1 MNDEDANSSEALQN
15 DNVNNTTMEGNTT
28 TNTDQGVV
36 MITQEE
42 INTSPS
48 NATHQ
53 GNTTTNENH
62 HPNPNENHP
71 AVRNEKG
78 MTFVEQTAIVLK
90 RKKDNEKL
98 NTVACFEPKEKEF
111 MNYLEEVFKSDDK
124 DNWHL
129 ITTEKVKN
137 NIIFNLKSFF
147 LKKHVFLKETL
158 FFLNNK
164 FFYIS
169 YISFCEG
176 FWLYVLCC

>member
-1 MNDEDANSSEALQN
+1 MFNSIILGLISIIRLIISKDRKTMNDEDANSSDALQN
-15 DNVNNTTMEGNTT
+15 VNVNNTTMEGNTT

-71 AVRNEKG
+71 AVRNKKD
-78 MTFVEQTAIVLK
+78 MTFVEQTALVLR

-137 NIIFNLKSFF
+137 NIIFNLK
-147 LKKHVFLKETL
+147 L
-158 FFLNNK
+158 F
-164 FFYIS
+164 
-169 YISFCEG
+169 
-176 FWLYVLCC
+176 

>member
-1 MNDEDANSSEALQN
+1 MNDEDPNSSEALQN

-28 TNTDQGVV
+28 TNTDQGAV

-78 MTFVEQTAIVLK
+78 MTFVEQTALVLR

-137 NIIFNLKSFF
+137 NIIFNLKLFKNKTCFF
-147 LKKHVFLKETL
+147 KRNLL
-158 FFLNNK
+158 FLNDI